1 MLCLLQVQ
9 NENGKSVPGMY
20 EWTSLTRAQ
29 ILRILK
35 NLPEKFGDLFPAP
48 QAPKLASLFK
58 AFLELYNDICGSSPN
73 ANEVH
78 TKAKQWVEDFVSL
91 GSVGKLEG
99 FQKKYVTPYIHC
111 MVYHVPQQLR
121 QHGNLLQFSGQGVEK
136 NNDHAK
142 HNFYSSN
149 RHDPCGEVLRTEKCL
164 EQLESSCRRQK
175 RPYRKRNEEY
185 WNGRITE
192 ERASQRP
199 RAS

>member
-78 TKAKQWVEDFVSL
+78 TRVCAF
-91 GSVGKLEG
+91 
-99 FQKKYVTPYIHC
+99 
-111 MVYHVPQQLR
+111 LR
-121 QHGNLLQFSGQGVEK
+121 QHETHIITLMHRLSSG
-136 NNDHAK
+136 
-142 HNFYSSN
+142 
-149 RHDPCGEVLRTEKCL
+149 
-164 EQLESSCRRQK
+164 
-175 RPYRKRNEEY
+175 
-185 WNGRITE
+185 
-192 ERASQRP
+192 
-199 RAS
+199 